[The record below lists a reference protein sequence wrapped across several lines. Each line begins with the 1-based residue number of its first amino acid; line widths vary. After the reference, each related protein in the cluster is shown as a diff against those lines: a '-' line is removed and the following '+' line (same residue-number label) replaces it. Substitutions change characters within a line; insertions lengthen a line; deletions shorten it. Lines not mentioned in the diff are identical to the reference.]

1 MPAFEASGRDDL
13 MEPKSTKQTGSLF
26 VVSGPS
32 GSGKSTLCKAAAA
45 QAGAHLSVS
54 ATTRPPGSTEIDG
67 KDYYFIGE
75 DDFLAE
81 IQAQQ
86 YLEYARVF
94 DYYYGTPAQPVMEK
108 LDQGQTVVLEID
120 VQGGEQVFEK
130 FSEAI
135 GVLIVPPSL
144 DEMKRRLCDRG
155 RDDPGTIN
163 KRLDKAWAEVE
174 RAQSNQHYR
183 HKVVNDDLDKSIA
196 ELTELFGALS
206 ANQIRQTNILNG
218 ESAK

>member
-1 MPAFEASGRDDL
+1 M
-13 MEPKSTKQTGSLF
+13 
-26 VVSGPS
+26 
-32 GSGKSTLCKAAAA
+32 
-45 QAGAHLSVS
+45 
-54 ATTRPPGSTEIDG
+54 
-67 KDYYFIGE
+67 
-75 DDFLAE
+75 AE

-108 LDQGQTVVLEID
+108 LDQGKTVVLEID

-130 FSEAI
+130 YPDAI
-135 GVLIVPPSL
+135 GVLIMPPSL

-155 RDDPGTIN
+155 RDDEETIN
-163 KRLDKAWAEVE
+163 KRLDEARTEVE

-183 HKVVNDDLDKSIA
+183 YTVVNDDLDKSIA
-196 ELTELFGALS
+196 ELTELFRSPS
-206 ANQIRQTNILNG
+206 ANQVRQSELLNG

>member
-1 MPAFEASGRDDL
+1 
-13 MEPKSTKQTGSLF
+13 METKSTKQTGMLF

-45 QAGAHLSVS
+45 QAEAHLSVS
-54 ATTRPPGSTEIDG
+54 TTTRPPGSTEVDG

-81 IQAQQ
+81 IKARQ

-108 LDQGQTVVLEID
+108 LNQGKTVVLEID

-130 FSEAI
+130 YPEAI

-144 DEMKRRLCDRG
+144 DEMNRRLCHRG
-155 RDDPGTIN
+155 RDDTETIN
-163 KRLDKAWAEVE
+163 KRLDKARAEVE
-174 RAQSNQHYR
+174 RARSNQQYR
-183 HKVVNDDLDKSIA
+183 YIVVNDDVDKSIA
-196 ELTELFGALS
+196 ELTELFGSPS
-206 ANQIRQTNILNG
+206 ANQVRQSDILNG

>member
-1 MPAFEASGRDDL
+1 
-13 MEPKSTKQTGSLF
+13 MEPKSTKQTGLFF

-45 QAGAHLSVS
+45 QAGAYLSVS

-75 DDFLAE
+75 DDFLTE
-81 IQAQQ
+81 IKARQ
-86 YLEYARVF
+86 YLEFARVF
-94 DYYYGTPAQPVMEK
+94 DYYYGTPSQPVMEK
-108 LDQGQTVVLEID
+108 LDQGKTVVLEID

-130 FSEAI
+130 YPDAI
-135 GVLIVPPSL
+135 GVLIMPPSL

-155 RDDPGTIN
+155 RDDEETIN
-163 KRLDKAWAEVE
+163 KRLDEARAEVE
-174 RAQSNQHYR
+174 RAQSNQNYR
-183 HKVVNDDLDKSIA
+183 YTVVNDDVDKSIA
-196 ELTELFGALS
+196 ELTELFRS
-206 ANQIRQTNILNG
+206 PPANQVRRSELLNG